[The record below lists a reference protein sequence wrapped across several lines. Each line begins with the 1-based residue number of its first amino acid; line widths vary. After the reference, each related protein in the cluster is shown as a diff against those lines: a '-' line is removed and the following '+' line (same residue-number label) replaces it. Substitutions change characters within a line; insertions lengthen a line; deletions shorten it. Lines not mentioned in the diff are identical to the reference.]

1 MARSGLLVI
10 FTEGDLVR
18 GLGHVSRCSAYAE
31 AWRARGGE
39 VQWVLDG
46 DAAATAM
53 IGAAEARTATW
64 QADVAGLIGTLPSG
78 VALVDSYTARDA
90 VLAEIAGWAEATV
103 FVDDLNRHYPG
114 GLVVHP
120 APDRTGTWDEGALGT
135 WLEGPEWQPL
145 RPAFWDLPVRPSARA
160 EIERI
165 LVVMGG
171 GDLRGLGGAM
181 ADLAAEAFPQAM
193 IDLVLAPGQPEPAH
207 PRLSVHRGLDAAGM
221 AALMLRADLAIS
233 GAGQT
238 IFELARCGVPTIM
251 VGIADNQQ
259 PNLHHWPRLC
269 GFIDAGVW
277 DDPEL
282 NRQVRAGLH
291 SLKDAATRQAIND
304 RARAVVDGQGVRRL
318 FDRLDELREG

>member
-1 MARSGLLVI
+1 MPTPGLLII

-46 DAAATAM
+46 DAAARAM
-53 IGAAEARTATW
+53 AGAAEVRALAW
-64 QADVAGLIGTLPSG
+64 QGSVAEVLGELQPGL
-78 VALVDSYTARDA
+78 ALVDSYTAKDGG
-90 VLAEIAGWAEATV
+90 LAEIADWAEATV
-103 FVDDLNRHYPG
+103 FIDDLRRDYPR
-114 GLVVHP
+114 GLVVHA
-120 APDRTGTWDEGALGT
+120 APDRTTRRAEPSEAV

-145 RPAFWDLPVRPSARA
+145 RSAFWDLMQRPTARR

-171 GDLRGLGGAM
+171 GDLRGLGGVM
-181 ADLAAEAFPQAM
+181 ARLAIEACPEAR

-207 PRLSVHRGLDAAGM
+207 PHLTTHRGLDAASM
-221 AALMLRADLAIS
+221 AALMMQADVAIS

-251 VGIADNQQ
+251 IGVADNQQ
-259 PNLHHWPRLC
+259 PNLDHWPALC
-269 GFIDAGVW
+269 GFINAGRW
-277 DDPEL
+277 DSPEL
-282 NRQVRAGLH
+282 TNRVGAGLD
-291 SLKDAATRQAIND
+291 SLTDVRVRQAISD
-304 RARAVVDGQGVRRL
+304 RGADVVDGQGVRRL
-318 FDRLDELREG
+318 FERLDQTRRA